1 MDEEMKYQEIREIVV
16 EAAKKSN
23 ALGLIHGTSGNISMR
38 DDNDEV
44 VAITPSGIEYETMT
58 AEDITLVDL
67 DGNVIEGKYKPSSE
81 TPMHTAIMR
90 ARPDVRAVV
99 HTHSLFATV
108 MSMKG
113 GNLPRA
119 TVPSNMYY
127 PIPVTDCFALPGSE
141 ELADSAVR
149 AIGKEGDVT
158 LLKNHGLIAAGK
170 DMDAAMTC
178 AVYTE
183 ECAQVGYYAAG
194 LDDFIPE
201 EAALAIR
208 KAAKGGGAV

>member
-99 HTHSLFATV
+99 HTHS
-108 MSMKG
+108 
-113 GNLPRA
+113 
-119 TVPSNMYY
+119 
-127 PIPVTDCFALPGSE
+127 
-141 ELADSAVR
+141 
-149 AIGKEGDVT
+149 
-158 LLKNHGLIAAGK
+158 
-170 DMDAAMTC
+170 
-178 AVYTE
+178 
-183 ECAQVGYYAAG
+183 
-194 LDDFIPE
+194 
-201 EAALAIR
+201 
-208 KAAKGGGAV
+208 

>member
-1 MDEEMKYQEIREIVV
+1 MNYQKIREIVV

-90 ARPDVRAVV
+90 ARPDIRAVV

-119 TVPSNMYY
+119 TVPSNM
-127 PIPVTDCFALPGSE
+127 F
-141 ELADSAVR
+141 R
-149 AIGKEGDVT
+149 
-158 LLKNHGLIAAGK
+158 
-170 DMDAAMTC
+170 
-178 AVYTE
+178 
-183 ECAQVGYYAAG
+183 
-194 LDDFIPE
+194 
-201 EAALAIR
+201 
-208 KAAKGGGAV
+208 